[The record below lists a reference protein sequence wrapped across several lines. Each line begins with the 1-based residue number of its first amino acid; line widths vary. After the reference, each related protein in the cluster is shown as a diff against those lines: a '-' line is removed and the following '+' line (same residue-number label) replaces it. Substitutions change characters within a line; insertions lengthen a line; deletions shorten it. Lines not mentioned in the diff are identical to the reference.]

1 MDSIVLIMST
11 EDQNRCVVTV
21 KKGVDVDAMMEEIVS
36 PGGTTDYVPKRTV
49 EMYNE
54 KPDSERNFDVVLTR
68 EEADLLRQDPRIV
81 DVRYGS
87 KEENGIVLKH
97 NVLDISRTYRRSTT
111 QTNAD
116 YAWAI
121 PACINAVNPFSG
133 ATTNPLS
140 YQHPYTAIGDGVDV
154 VIQDSGIE
162 VGHPEWKSLDG
173 SVDRLK
179 QIDWPSSSGYT
190 GIYTQGGQH
199 YTDQYGHGTHCAGT
213 TAGRRYG
220 WARAADIYAIKIFDT
235 DAFGVS
241 ASFNMIRGWHN
252 NKTNGR
258 PTIVNM
264 SWGYFNLY
272 TNISGGNY
280 RGTPWTG
287 TSAVSA
293 YGMLNSVYNFDST
306 YGAYVH
312 PIRVASVDADIQSCI
327 DAGIVLVGAAGNDA
341 HKIDVPGGQ
350 DYNNYFTTST
360 GSTRY
365 YHQGSTPIAIDG
377 VITVGAIQGSNNE
390 YKSAFS
396 NCGPGVTVYAPGEAV
411 QSAMPNGATLSSGA
425 VSHPDDPA
433 YLIKKIQGTS
443 MASPQVCGVLAC
455 LLSSRKYYTGYD
467 CANWLAGTSTKNR
480 LSDSGTTDYTDVLSL
495 LGSENR
501 YLRAPWA
508 SPNPLTIT

>member
-1 MDSIVLIMST
+1 MST

-21 KKGVDVDAMMEEIVS
+21 KKGVDVDALMEEITS
-36 PGGTTDYVPKRTV
+36 HGSTTDYVPERAV
-49 EMYNE
+49 EMFNE
-54 KPDSERNFDVVLTR
+54 KADSERNFDVVLTR
-68 EEADLLRQDPRIV
+68 EEAELLRQDPRIV

-87 KEENGIVLKH
+87 KAENGIILRH
-97 NVLDISRTYRRSTT
+97 NVLDISRTYYRSTT
-111 QTNAD
+111 QSSTH

-121 PACINAVNPFSG
+121 PACINSANPFSG
-133 ATTNPLS
+133 STATPLN
-140 YQHPYTAIGDGVDV
+140 YQHPYTAVGEGVDV

-173 SVDRLK
+173 TVDRLQ
-179 QIDWPSSSGYT
+179 QIDWPSASGYT

-213 TAGRRYG
+213 TAGRRFG
-220 WARAADIYAIKIFDT
+220 WARASDIYAIKIFDT

-258 PTIVNM
+258 PTVVNM

-272 TNISGGNY
+272 TNIVSGVY
-280 RGTPWTG
+280 RGTPWTD
-287 TSAVSA
+287 TVANSA

-312 PIRVASVDADIQSCI
+312 PVRVASVDADIQSCI

-341 HKIDVPGGQ
+341 HKIDVVGGL
-350 DYNNYFTTST
+350 DYDNRFTVST
-360 GSTRY
+360 GQTRY
-365 YHQGSTPIAIDG
+365 YHRGSTPTGIDG
-377 VITVGAIQGSNNE
+377 VVTVGAIQGANTE

-396 NCGPGVTVYAPGEAV
+396 NCGPGVTLYAPGEAV

-425 VSHPDDPA
+425 VAHPDDPT

-455 LLSSRKYYTGYD
+455 LLSSRRHYNAYD
-467 CANWLAGTSTKNR
+467 CINWLAGTTTKNR

-501 YLRAPWA
+501 YLRAPWS
-508 SPNPLTIT
+508 SPNPLLIS